1 MPFDDEFPPHDYAEP
16 PAELDRLAHAV
27 IGAAIEVH
35 RELGAGHLEEAYER
49 ALAIE
54 MERRGIAFA
63 QQVKMPL
70 LYKGQ
75 KVSESRIDFIVGDA
89 LVVEIKSCD
98 SLGPIHKAQ
107 VIAYLKMTHQTLA
120 LLINFNVPVLKD
132 GIKRIIYQS

>member
-1 MPFDDEFPPHDYAEP
+1 MPFDDEIPPHDYAEP
-16 PAELDRLAHAV
+16 PAKLDQLARVV

-54 MERRGIAFA
+54 MRRRGIPFA

-70 LYKGQ
+70 LYKGE
-75 KVSESRIDFIVGDA
+75 KVSESRIDFLIDGQ

-98 SLGPIHKAQ
+98 SLASIHKAQ
-107 VIAYLKMTHQTLA
+107 VIAYLKMSSQSLA
-120 LLINFNVPVLKD
+120 LLINFNVPVLKE
-132 GIKRIIYQS
+132 GIKRIIYQT

>member
-1 MPFDDEFPPHDYAEP
+1 MPFDDEIPPHDYAEP
-16 PAELDRLAHAV
+16 PVELDQLAHAV

-35 RELGAGHLEEAYER
+35 RERGAGHLEEAYER
-49 ALAIE
+49 ALAVE
-54 MERRGIAFA
+54 MRRRTIPFV

-70 LYKGQ
+70 MYKGE
-75 KVSESRIDFIVGDA
+75 KVSESRIDFLVGGL

-98 SLGPIHKAQ
+98 ALAPIHRAQ
-107 VIAYLKMTHQTLA
+107 VIAYLKMTRQTLA